1 MFVIK
6 EASNEQSLPAGE
18 ENKEEEKPARKIV
31 ILTMEEYEA

>member
-6 EASNEQSLPAGE
+6 EASNESLPASE
-18 ENKEEEKPARKIV
+18 ENKREEEPARRIV